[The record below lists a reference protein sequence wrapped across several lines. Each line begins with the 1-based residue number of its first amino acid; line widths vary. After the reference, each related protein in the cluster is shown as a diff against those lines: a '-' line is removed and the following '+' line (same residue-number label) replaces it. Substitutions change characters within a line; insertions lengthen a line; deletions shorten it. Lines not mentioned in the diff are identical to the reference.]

1 MIRLSSWTGFF
12 CLWRDIGKL
21 LRYTVRSMNTRF
33 GSSRPSPLSGA
44 PALLAVI
51 AILVAAPAMAGASQ
65 SPRHVGMSLA
75 RAASVVGVG
84 RGLVQAADSAP
95 CHLADAVRACGS
107 GASVIVEGW
116 QGIVCQLGPLR
127 HVLPPPHDA

>member
-1 MIRLSSWTGFF
+1 
-12 CLWRDIGKL
+12 
-21 LRYTVRSMNTRF
+21 MNARF
-33 GSSRPSPLSGA
+33 GSSRPTPLAGA

-65 SPRHVGMSLA
+65 SPRHAGMALA
-75 RAASVVGVG
+75 RAASVVGIG
-84 RGLVQAADSAP
+84 RGLVQAADSVP

-107 GASVIVEGW
+107 GASVVVEGW
-116 QGIVCQLGPLR
+116 KGIANQLGPLR